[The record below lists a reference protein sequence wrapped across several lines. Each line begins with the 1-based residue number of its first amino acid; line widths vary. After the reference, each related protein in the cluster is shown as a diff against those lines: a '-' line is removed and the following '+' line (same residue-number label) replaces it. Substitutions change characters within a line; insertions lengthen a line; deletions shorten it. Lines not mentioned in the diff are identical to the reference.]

1 MDRVAEEEDLHPY
14 LRTMTG
20 WFGITLGDVT
30 GIGPEAALKAVATE
44 SKRDKSKYLFIGPA
58 ETLERLNRK
67 FSHLPLKKFSGYGDK
82 GKFFVVDPSHKKLP
96 ANLPC
101 GSPLAAQAAMAAL
114 REGAARCLRN
124 ELDAMVT
131 APVNKEA
138 IVRAGHKNFVGQ
150 TEFLSGLA
158 GARRTAMMLL
168 GHDEKNRWLRV
179 ALATIHISIK
189 SVPKKLTAEKI
200 TLAVELAAQSC
211 RDLKLPRERIAVCGL
226 NPHAGE
232 GGAFGDEEIKVI
244 TPTVTKLRKRG
255 FDVVGPL
262 SGDTVFHYALRGD
275 FDAVVAMYHDQG
287 LAPLKAVAFDTG
299 VNWTLGLPFIRTS
312 PDHGTAYDIAGK
324 GIANPS
330 SMIAAIRLAKQLA
343 KNRN

>member
-1 MDRVAEEEDLHPY
+1 
-14 LRTMTG
+14 MTG
-20 WFGITLGDVT
+20 RIGISLGDVT
-30 GIGPEAALKAVATE
+30 GVGPEAALKAVAAE

-67 FSHLPLKKFSGYGDK
+67 FTRLPLKRFTGYGDH
-82 GKFFVVDPSHKKLP
+82 GKFFVVDPFHKKIP
-96 ANLPC
+96 AHLPC

-114 REGAARCLRN
+114 REGAQRCLRN

-168 GHDEKNRWLRV
+168 GHDDKNCWLRV

-189 SVPKKLTAEKI
+189 SVPKKLTREKI
-200 TLAVELAAQSC
+200 SLAIELAAKSC
-211 RDLKLPRERIAVCGL
+211 RDLKLKRERVAVCGL

-232 GGAFGDEEIKVI
+232 GGEFGDEEIKI
-244 TPTVTKLRKRG
+244 IAPTVSAMRKKG
-255 FDVVGPL
+255 FDVIGPL

-287 LAPLKAVAFDTG
+287 LAPLKAVAFDSG

-312 PDHGTAYDIAGK
+312 PDHGTAYDIAQK

-343 KNRN
+343 KNKG